1 MSNGYNFDAQ
11 RSEVAFFM
19 EKAFQ
24 ISFVY
29 FAGVA
34 AFFALSKSDVMTS
47 IVRATGLP
55 LAGLTAVVILL
66 LNLVYVTLACAC
78 LFAVLKRGLFI
89 LTQTSKASGQQGPQE
104 SIHRK
109 WEEFVRDER
118 KMGEVKM
125 RKIAWNIDNYYM
137 VPLFSVIVAASVISA
152 IVAIVSGSAIIQAV
166 ASALVALHVIPGFML
181 KQLAVLDQE
190 CRKKMPRDE
199 PIP

>member
-1 MSNGYNFDAQ
+1 MSSEYNFEAQ

-55 LAGLTAVVILL
+55 LAGLAAVVILL

-89 LTQTSKASGQQGPQE
+89 LTHTSPTPGRQSARE
-104 SIHRK
+104 SIYWK
-109 WEEFVRDER
+109 WEEFVRDDEA
-118 KMGEVKM
+118 MGAAEM
-125 RKIAWNIDNYYM
+125 RNFAWNIDNYYM
-137 VPLFSVIVAASVISA
+137 VPLFSVIVVASIISA
-152 IVAIVSGSAIIQAV
+152 VIALSSNSAIIQGV
-166 ASALVALHVIPGFML
+166 AALLVISHVIPVFML
-181 KQLAVLDQE
+181 RQLAILDRR
-190 CRKKMPRDE
+190 CRKILQDE
-199 PIP
+199 KRH